1 MPKNQLKL
9 KLIAAILSALICSCS
24 AYGQQARMV
33 LLGNA
38 RVDGSRDHD
47 TINVGGAA
55 SGAFRAI
62 QLRVTGGAIRFDR
75 LIVRYGNG
83 TEENIPIRHRIAA
96 GSRTRVIDLPGERRI
111 IRTVD
116 LWYGK
121 ETWRTRPRVTLYGI
135 R

>member
-1 MPKNQLKL
+1 MRTSQR
-9 KLIAAILSALICSCS
+9 KLILGILLALVCYSS
-24 AYGQQARMV
+24 AYGQRARMV

-38 RVDGSRDHD
+38 RVDGGRDHD

-75 LIVRYGNG
+75 LVVNYGNG
-83 TEENIPIRHRIAA
+83 TQEQIPIRNRIAA

-111 IRTVD
+111 IRSVD
-116 LWYGK
+116 MWYGK
-121 ETWRTRPRVTLYGI
+121 ERWATRPRVTLYGI

>member
-1 MPKNQLKL
+1 MRTNQR
-9 KLIAAILSALICSCS
+9 KLILGILLALVCYSS
-24 AYGQQARMV
+24 AYGQRARMV
-33 LLGNA
+33 LLGNT
-38 RVDGSRDHD
+38 RVDGARDHD

-75 LIVRYGNG
+75 LVVRYGNG
-83 TEENIPIRHRIAA
+83 TQEEIPIRNRIAA
-96 GSRTRVIDLPGERRI
+96 GSRTRIIDLPGERRI
-111 IRTVD
+111 IRFVD

-121 ETWRTRPRVTLYGI
+121 ERWATRPRVTLYGI